1 MVGSILPASM
11 AFDRGGS
18 LIEVARRRT
27 SPGWA
32 NLEFFLIFFFF
43 FFFFFAFLRI
53 KKNDLRGITIFSQ
66 LF

>member
-1 MVGSILPASM
+1 VVGWI
-11 AFDRGGS
+11 
-18 LIEVARRRT
+18 RT
-27 SPGWA
+27 SPWWGTLA
-32 NLEFFLIFFFF
+32 FFFLFFFF